1 MGVAAIESNG
11 HASDYTNWGNPI
23 STAALGR
30 PIARSSTSMER
41 GEWWGTSFATP
52 IVAGSLALSME
63 RWPHATGNQIMQ
75 GLARTGVG
83 GNGGQW
89 NPYTG
94 FGALDTYAL
103 LTTNP
108 RDFPDENPFM
118 DKGNESIP
126 TRQDVADY
134 SDGVVDPRLIQ

>member
-1 MGVAAIESNG
+1 MGAWSG
-11 HASDYTNWGNPI
+11 
-23 STAALGR
+23 
-30 PIARSSTSMER
+30 
-41 GEWWGTSFATP
+41 
-52 IVAGSLALSME
+52 
-63 RWPHATGNQIMQ
+63 
-75 GLARTGVG
+75 GVG

-126 TRQDVADY
+126 TRQDVEDY
-134 SDGVVDPRLIQ
+134 SDGVVDPRLILNDSSYSYRGLDERMARGDQHDYPVHLGTSPRYHKKVTGKKK